1 MNINPKV
8 DAYIARAQ
16 PFAQPVLT
24 YIRKVVHKGCKDVV
38 ESMKWGMPGF
48 DYNGKILCN
57 MASFKQHCSF
67 GFWLAH
73 EMKTMESYRNN
84 IEAKSGSGMGQFGK
98 ITSIKDLPAEK
109 ELILMIKEAMELSDK
124 GVVIKH
130 KPPSAELLV
139 VPAELQ
145 KALNQNKAAKVIF
158 EKMPPSHRKEY
169 ISWINDAKT
178 EATRNNRV
186 ATTIEWVAEG
196 KSRNW
201 KYERK

>member
-1 MNINPKV
+1 MNTNPKV

-16 PFAQPVLT
+16 PFAQPVLSH
-24 YIRKVVHKGCKDVV
+24 IRKVVHKGCKEVV
-38 ESMKWGMPGF
+38 ESLKWGMPSF
-48 DYNGKILCN
+48 DYNGKILCS
-57 MASFKQHCSF
+57 MASFNQHCSF

-73 EMKTMESYRNN
+73 EMKTMEPHFNKN
-84 IEAKSGSGMGQFGK
+84 EPKSGSGMGHFGK
-98 ITSIKDLPAEK
+98 VTSIKDLPAEK
-109 ELILMIKEAMELSDK
+109 ELTKMIKEAMELSDK

-130 KPPSAELLV
+130 TAPSAKLLI
-139 VPAELQ
+139 VPAQLQ
-145 KALNQNKAAKVIF
+145 KALNQNKEAQINF

-169 ISWINDAKT
+169 IQWINDAKT
-178 EATRNNRV
+178 ETTRDKRI